1 LINDLTA
8 ALADIEAR
16 LEQLGRQ
23 ILLAALKPG
32 LDAEH
37 VRSLLGRVGLPR
49 SAQVES
55 LYSWKDGTETAGIKA
70 LGDISFFPG
79 YYLLSL
85 EDAVSNYRAF
95 VPDRRWMPGW
105 LPIFANGGGDFYFI
119 DVSGE
124 MTEVVRHFRIEEAEH
139 PIEFL
144 TVGDMLVT
152 IAAGY
157 DRGVFFVNGNGFLDM
172 DYVAFGTLA
181 AEMNP
186 RVPWWID

>member
-1 LINDLTA
+1 MNDFTA
-8 ALADIEAR
+8 ALADIEGR
-16 LEQLGRQ
+16 LEQLGRRV
-23 ILLAALKPG
+23 LLAALKPG
-32 LDAEH
+32 LEAEH
-37 VRSLLGRVGLPR
+37 VRSLLGGVGLPC

-70 LGDISFFPG
+70 LGDIYFLPG
-79 YYLLSL
+79 FYFLSL

-95 VPDRRWMPGW
+95 VSDRRWMPGW

-119 DVSGE
+119 DVSGD
-124 MTEVVRHFRIEEAEH
+124 MAEVVRHFWIEETEH

-144 TVGDMLVT
+144 TVRDMLAT

-157 DRGVFFVNGNGFLDM
+157 DRGIFFVDGNGFLEM
-172 DYVAFGTLA
+172 DDAAFSSLA